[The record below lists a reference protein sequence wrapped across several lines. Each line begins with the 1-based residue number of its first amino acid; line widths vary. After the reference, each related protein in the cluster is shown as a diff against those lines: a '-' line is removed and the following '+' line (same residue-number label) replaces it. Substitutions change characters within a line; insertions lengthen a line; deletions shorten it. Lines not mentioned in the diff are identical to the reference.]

1 MPQPPE
7 QCPDEY
13 RCPGEAA
20 PISRAVHL
28 GRLARFY
35 PGCRECPHREQ
46 TASLPARQVKR
57 LAETWQRAAV
67 RPLFHREGAGSDSP
81 NDFTPATARK
91 IAAAFGA
98 WLRGGEGGGAP
109 LCEAGHRPG
118 VERGPLRQMS
128 PDPLPSPVAAI
139 GADGSPR
146 SPELVAAVAEGLR
159 WAGCGVVDVGP
170 VTSACFT
177 LALHSLGA
185 DGGILAGSG
194 EGVRAV
200 GLKFWHGASP
210 LSAGEAMDE
219 IRRLFETGV
228 NRPTRYYGPICRFPA
243 ETSYLAGL
251 SGHYHALRPLG
262 VIVETASR
270 PLLAYLDTLTAHTAC
285 RIIPCRASPERL
297 AELIRQEKAHFGV
310 GVDSDAECCRAID
323 ESGRAIPPERL
334 FLLVARH
341 LLAAQPGAAV
351 ALEAGW
357 SESLAQA
364 IAGLGSRVVPGGPL
378 RAEMARQVC
387 GHCAPLGA
395 DCGGRIWY
403 CRSNGVGAHLCEAG
417 HRPEVGRGPFRQ
429 MSPDPFSAADA
440 LRTITLLLEILS
452 QSDRPLSE
460 VLDAAWPAR

>member
-20 PISRAVHL
+20 PIGRAVHL

-35 PGCRECPHREQ
+35 PGCRECPHREE

-57 LAETWQRAAV
+57 LAETWQRAAN
-67 RPLFHREGAGSDSP
+67 RPLFHGEGAGSDSP
-81 NDFTPATARK
+81 NDFTPATAGK

-98 WLRGGEGGGAP
+98 WLRERRAGGEESREP
-109 LCEAGHRPG
+109 
-118 VERGPLRQMS
+118 
-128 PDPLPSPVAAI
+128 PVAAL

-146 SPELVAAVAEGLR
+146 SPELVAAAAEGLR

-177 LALHSLGA
+177 LALHHLDA
-185 DGGILAGSG
+185 DGGILAASG
-194 EGVRAV
+194 EGVGAV

-228 NRPTRYYGPICRFPA
+228 NRPTRRYGPIYRFPA

-262 VIVETASR
+262 VVVETTSR

-285 RIIPCRASPERL
+285 RIIPCRKAPQRL
-297 AELIRQEKAHFGV
+297 ADLIRQEKAHFGV
-310 GVDSDAECCRAID
+310 GVDSDAECCQAVD
-323 ESGRAIPPERL
+323 ESGRAIPAERL

-341 LLAAQPGAAV
+341 LLAGQPGAAV
-351 ALEAGW
+351 VLEAGW

-364 IAGLGSRVVPGGPL
+364 IAGLGSRVVPSGPR

-395 DCGGRIWY
+395 DRSGRIWY
-403 CRSNGVGAHLCEAG
+403 YHSEGA
-417 HRPEVGRGPFRQ
+417 RRGYCT
-429 MSPDPFSAADA
+429 ADA

>member
-1 MPQPPE
+1 
-7 QCPDEY
+7 
-13 RCPGEAA
+13 
-20 PISRAVHL
+20 
-28 GRLARFY
+28 
-35 PGCRECPHREQ
+35 
-46 TASLPARQVKR
+46 
-57 LAETWQRAAV
+57 
-67 RPLFHREGAGSDSP
+67 
-81 NDFTPATARK
+81 
-91 IAAAFGA
+91 
-98 WLRGGEGGGAP
+98 
-109 LCEAGHRPG
+109 
-118 VERGPLRQMS
+118 MS
-128 PDPLPSPVAAI
+128 PDPLSRPVAAL

-146 SPELVAAVAEGLR
+146 SPELVAAAAEGLR

-177 LALHSLGA
+177 LALHHLEA
-185 DGGILAGSG
+185 DGGILAASG
-194 EGVRAV
+194 EGVGAV

-228 NRPTRYYGPICRFPA
+228 NRPTRRYGPIYRFPA

-262 VIVETASR
+262 VVVETTSR

-285 RIIPCRASPERL
+285 RIIPCRKAPQRL
-297 AELIRQEKAHFGV
+297 ADLIRQEKAHFGV
-310 GVDSDAECCRAID
+310 GVDSDAECCQAVD

-341 LLAAQPGAAV
+341 LLAGQPGAAV
-351 ALEAGW
+351 VLEAGW

-364 IAGLGSRVVPGGPL
+364 IAGLGSRVVPSGPR

-395 DCGGRIWY
+395 DRSGRIWY
-403 CRSNGVGAHLCEAG
+403 YYSEGA
-417 HRPEVGRGPFRQ
+417 RRGYCT
-429 MSPDPFSAADA
+429 ADA